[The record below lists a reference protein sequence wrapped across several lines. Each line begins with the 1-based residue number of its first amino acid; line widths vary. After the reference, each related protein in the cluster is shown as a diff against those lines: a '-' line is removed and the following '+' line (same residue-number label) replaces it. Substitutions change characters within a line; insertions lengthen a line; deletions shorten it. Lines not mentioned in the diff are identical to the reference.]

1 MSANGNGKTEV
12 KLINLEGTPLDGMM
26 ESADP
31 KVRDAFQRLKLSFG
45 GVDPYRFLRDVASLG
60 QFVKNTGMRD
70 LVRGSALVVQAKMF
84 MGINLMEDSL
94 DHYKDRTSSD
104 ARKQRRLIMDAIA
117 GYCEIINK
125 SQEILLKTE
134 GTLAGLP
141 PGTIDLPDPTR
152 ESFKPG
158 QEVRPPQTTPTP
170 PTPATP
176 PQPAA

>member
-1 MSANGNGKTEV
+1 MSENGKSNHPA
-12 KLINLEGTPLDGMM
+12 LINLEGTPLDGLM

-45 GVDPYRFLRDVASLG
+45 GIDPYRFLRDMAHLG

-70 LVRGSALVVQAKMF
+70 LVRGSAIVVQAKMF

-94 DHYKDRTSSD
+94 EYYKDKTSSD
-104 ARKQRRLIMDAIA
+104 ARKQRRLLMDAIA

-141 PGTIDLPDPTR
+141 LGTIDLPDPAR

-158 QEVRPPQTTPTP
+158 QEVRPPQPTP
-170 PTPATP
+170 YASTPEPP